1 MTNAL
6 NNNGYEGKY
15 IIQSFGTSELGGKL
29 LAESKNIEADLVTMS
44 SYYVDTAQEK
54 NNMFADLG
62 FETKTIDE
70 YPEYQTPLTALQ
82 GTLIVNTELLK
93 EKNLEAPTS
102 IKDLADEKI

>member
-1 MTNAL
+1 
-6 NNNGYEGKY
+6 
-15 IIQSFGTSELGGKL
+15 
-29 LAESKNIEADLVTMS
+29 MS

-102 IKDLADEKI
+102 IKRFS